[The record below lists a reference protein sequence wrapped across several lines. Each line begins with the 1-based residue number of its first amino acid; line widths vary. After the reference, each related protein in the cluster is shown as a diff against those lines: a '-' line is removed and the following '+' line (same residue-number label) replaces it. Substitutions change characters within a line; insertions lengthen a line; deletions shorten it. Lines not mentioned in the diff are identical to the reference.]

1 MPLKMQ
7 TKPEVPNTIFFPQI
21 LIQTG
26 INNGDL
32 RTSCQ
37 LVLSAA
43 KVDAQGK
50 WTPTGQTQTVYIPDI
65 AKLEEDLVHLAPT
78 VQQLYG
84 IIVGLV
90 DGINAV
96 RKIL

>member
-1 MPLKMQ
+1 MALQMQ
-7 TKPEVPNTIFFPQI
+7 TTPEVPNSIFFPQI
-21 LIQTG
+21 VIQTY
-26 INNGDL
+26 ISNGDL
-32 RTSCQ
+32 HTSCQ

-43 KVDAQGK
+43 KVDVQGK
-50 WTPTGQTQTVYIPDI
+50 WTPTGQTNSINIQDI
-65 AKLEEDLVHLAPT
+65 GNLEDDLQHLAPT

-84 IIVGLV
+84 TIVGLV